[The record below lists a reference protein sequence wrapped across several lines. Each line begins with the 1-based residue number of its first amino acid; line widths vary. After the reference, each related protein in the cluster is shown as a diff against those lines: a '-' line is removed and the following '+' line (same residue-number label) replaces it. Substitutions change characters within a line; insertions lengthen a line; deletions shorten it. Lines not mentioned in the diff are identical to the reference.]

1 MTPDELRALADA
13 ATPGPW
19 KWRWLGEDEDPGWT
33 DHGPW
38 LETVAGQEKGP
49 KRDRYWSPD
58 AQILSS
64 WGHDAWG
71 LGVDDADARL
81 IALSPDLARL
91 CVEQHEMLGKAADTL
106 ADLAVSLRL
115 LRHTT
120 LATAVDIAETH
131 TRAALA
137 KMGELEARCD
147 LDH

>member
-1 MTPDELRALADA
+1 VTPDELRALADA

-71 LGVDDADARL
+71 LGVEDADARL
-81 IALSPDLARL
+81 IALAPDLARL
-91 CVEQHEMLGKAADTL
+91 CAELAQIVEASQRVLHTHGASSRYCAAC
-106 ADLAVSLRL
+106 
-115 LRHTT
+115 H
-120 LATAVDIAETH
+120 
-131 TRAALA
+131 
-137 KMGELEARCD
+137 RCWPD
-147 LDH
+147 SC

>member
-1 MTPDELRALADA
+1 MTPGELLALADA

-19 KWRWLGEDEDPGWT
+19 KIDPESPYYDEFSDIDLGQWWFSRPNIAAL
-33 DHGPW
+33 H
-38 LETVAGQEKGP
+38 ET
-49 KRDRYWSPD
+49 
-58 AQILSS
+58 
-64 WGHDAWG
+64 
-71 LGVDDADARL
+71 DARL
-81 IALSPDLARL
+81 IALAPDLARL
-91 CVEQHEMLGKAADTL
+91 CAEQHEMLGKAADTL

-137 KMGELEARCD
+137 KMGELEVRCD

>member
-1 MTPDELRALADA
+1 MTPEELRALAADPTRA
-13 ATPGPW
+13 DPW
-19 KWRWLGEDEDPGWT
+19 FWHT
-33 DHGPW
+33 F
-38 LETVAGQEKGP
+38 A
-49 KRDRYWSPD
+49 
-58 AQILSS
+58 
-64 WGHDAWG
+64 
-71 LGVDDADARL
+71 
-81 IALSPDLARL
+81 PDLARL
-91 CVEQHEMLGKAADTL
+91 CAEQHEMLGKAADTL